1 MKSESKNTDISFY
14 IKKLDN
20 HILRLSHSLYD
31 RRKFGEYSLM
41 NMWVVDF
48 LYDQKR
54 EIYQKDVEEEFFINR
69 ATASKMLSLMEKKG
83 LIRRVSAAQDARLKK
98 LELLPE
104 GIRLHEEC
112 KSIRSRIEYTLT
124 EVLEPGEAEQFKEMC
139 RRMMCH
145 LLR

>member
-1 MKSESKNTDISFY
+1 MYSESENTDISFY

-31 RRKFGEYSLM
+31 RKEFREYSLM

-48 LYDQKR
+48 LFDQKR

-69 ATASKMLSLMEKKG
+69 ATASKMLSLLDKKG
-83 LIRRVSAAQDARLKK
+83 LIRRVSAARDARLKK

-104 GIRLHEEC
+104 GLRLHEAC
-112 KSIRSRIEYTLT
+112 QSIRSEIERTLT
-124 EVLEPGEAEQFKEMC
+124 EALEPGEAEQFKDMC
-139 RRMMCH
+139 RRMMRH
-145 LLR
+145 LLQ

>member
-1 MKSESKNTDISFY
+1 MHSESENTDISFY

-20 HILRLSHSLYD
+20 HILRLSHSLYN
-31 RRKFGEYSLM
+31 RREFREYSLM

-54 EIYQKDVEEEFFINR
+54 DIYQKDIEEEFFINR

-83 LIRRVSAAQDARLKK
+83 LICRVCAAHDARLKK

-104 GIRLHEEC
+104 GLRLHEAC
-112 KSIRSRIEYTLT
+112 QSIRHEIGRTLT
-124 EVLEPGEAEQFKEMC
+124 EALQPGEAEQFKEMC
-139 RRMMCH
+139 RRMMSH
-145 LLR
+145 LLG